1 MRKKAPTRRPDLRC
15 ISADPAKSDM
25 PLRQCTLP
33 VWSITVQ
40 SALTMGTKNV
50 SGDTSN
56 AELIGLLRDIDGFG
70 ALEPDILDQ
79 MARTAEYRDLTRG
92 EALIEEGDA
101 ADTLFIVLRGRF
113 TVLRAGR
120 AIAEIPKGEPI
131 GELAFFAGGTRT
143 ATVVA
148 ARDSAVMCLSRA
160 AYDALAAHTPALANG
175 ILAAVSQRL
184 ARTVPAT
191 PHLRP
196 ESGHVCAMFPG
207 GANAVIDPSFIAGI
221 RAAFAGEARWKV
233 IEAQDCDPALLQ
245 DARAL
250 ATWLDAEEATH
261 GNLLLICTDPKAEP
275 VWQKVTANNSDTI
288 MIVAPKAGEFTP
300 ADGPSLLERAIFDAT
315 LPAHLHVIL
324 HRPKTSD
331 STRNTRAWLDGRA
344 VRLHHHLALDSEA
357 DFARIARFVRGEAI
371 GLVMCGGGSYGTAHL
386 AVIKALRE
394 QGYEFDF
401 VGGTSVG
408 AAMAGALALGLDP
421 DEIMEQCEEIFLR
434 SKAMSRLTVPRFS
447 LLDHSVLDASFR
459 KHYGLGDVEDLH
471 LNFFAVSTNLTHN
484 DVTVIREGPLWQA
497 IRASSAIP
505 GIFPPFLR
513 DNGEVLIDGGLID
526 NVPIDAMR
534 ALKAGS
540 NVVLNFLPGKPWT
553 VRARYDD
560 YPTRIQA
567 LTGMMRKA
575 KNEAERHPTAF
586 TVLAR
591 AMVVNARK
599 LLRQIDVGE
608 DVLLNISV
616 LRGMSFMDWKRGRE
630 LFDTTY
636 AQMSGML
643 GACPNEA
650 TSHSARLDR
659 LRQLAAALDATIE
672 EQPSEQAP
680 LQPRRSTITD
690 PTE

>member
-1 MRKKAPTRRPDLRC
+1 M
-15 ISADPAKSDM
+15 
-25 PLRQCTLP
+25 
-33 VWSITVQ
+33 
-40 SALTMGTKNV
+40 
-50 SGDTSN
+50 TSETN
-56 AELIGLLRDIDGFG
+56 IFELIGLLRDIDGFG
-70 ALEPDILDQ
+70 EVDAGILDR
-79 MARTAEYRDLTRG
+79 MARTADYRALTRG
-92 EALIEEGDA
+92 EVLITEGDV
-101 ADTLFIVLRGRF
+101 ADTLFIVLQGRF
-113 TVLRAGR
+113 TVLLGGR
-120 AIAEIPKGEPI
+120 AIAEISKGEPI

-160 AYDALAAHTPALANG
+160 AYDALAAQTPALANG

-184 ARTVPAT
+184 ARTVATT

-196 ESGHVCAMFPG
+196 ASGHVCAMFPG
-207 GANAVIDPSFIAGI
+207 GAAAVIDPAFISGLL
-221 RAAFAGEARWKV
+221 AAFRGVSRWKV
-233 IEAQDCDPALLQ
+233 IEAQECDESLLADPA
-245 DARAL
+245 AL
-250 ATWLDAEEATH
+250 ARWLDAQEAEY
-261 GNLLLICTDPKAEP
+261 GNLLLICSDPKAHP

-288 MIVAPKAGEFTP
+288 MIIAPKEGAFSA
-300 ADGPSLLERAIFDAT
+300 ADGPSDLERAIYAAT

-324 HRPKTSD
+324 HRPRTSD
-331 STRNTRAWLDGRA
+331 STSNTRAWLQGRP
-344 VRLHHHLALDSEA
+344 VRLHHHVALDSHA
-357 DFARIARFVRGEAI
+357 DFERIARFVRGEAI

-386 AVIKALRE
+386 AVIKALQE
-394 QGYEFDF
+394 NGYTFDF

-421 DEIMEQCEEIFLR
+421 DQIMVQCEDIFLR
-434 SKAMSRLTVPRFS
+434 SKAMSRLTVPRYS
-447 LLDHSVLDASFR
+447 LLDHSVLDASF
-459 KHYGLGDVEDLH
+459 KSHYGLGDVEDLH

-505 GIFPPFLR
+505 GVFPPFLR
-513 DNGEVLIDGGLID
+513 DDGEVLIDGGLID

-534 ALKAGS
+534 NLKAGS
-540 NVVLNFLPGKPWT
+540 NVVLNFLPGKPWL

-560 YPTRIQA
+560 YPGRMQA
-567 LTGMMRKA
+567 LTSLVRKPKKGVA
-575 KNEAERHPTAF
+575 KHPTAF

-599 LLRQIDVGE
+599 LLRQIDVGD

-636 AQMSGML
+636 TQISGML
-643 GACPNEA
+643 RANAVGASTHMA
-650 TSHSARLDR
+650 QLDR
-659 LRQLAAALDATIE
+659 LREVAAALDAQIE
-672 EQPSEQAP
+672 TEPSQEAP

>member
-1 MRKKAPTRRPDLRC
+1 MNAE
-15 ISADPAKSDM
+15 
-25 PLRQCTLP
+25 
-33 VWSITVQ
+33 
-40 SALTMGTKNV
+40 
-50 SGDTSN
+50 TSN

-70 ALEPDILDQ
+70 ALEPDILDR
-79 MARTAEYRDLTRG
+79 MARTADYRDLTRG
-92 EALIEEGDA
+92 DVLIKEGDA
-101 ADTLFIVLRGRF
+101 ANTLFIVLRGRF

-160 AYDALAAHTPALANG
+160 AYDGLAAHTPALANG

-207 GANAVIDPSFIAGI
+207 GANDVIDPGFVTGI
-221 RAAFAGEARWKV
+221 RVAFEGEARWQV
-233 IEAQDCDPALLQ
+233 IEADDCDPALLE
-245 DARAL
+245 DRRAL
-250 ATWLDAEEATH
+250 ATWLDMQEATH
-261 GNLLLICTDPKAEP
+261 GNLLLICTDPKAQP
-275 VWQKVTANNSDTI
+275 VWQQVTANNSDTI
-288 MIVAPKAGEFTP
+288 MIVAPKEGEFTP
-300 ADGPSLLERAIFDAT
+300 EDGPSQLERAIFEAT

-324 HRPKTSD
+324 HRPSSADTTS
-331 STRNTRAWLDGRA
+331 NTRAWLDGRA

-386 AVIKALRE
+386 AVIKALKE
-394 QGYEFDF
+394 QGYTFDF

-408 AAMAGALALGLDP
+408 AAMAGALALGLEP

-434 SKAMSRLTVPRFS
+434 SKAMSRLTVPLFS
-447 LLDHSVLDASFR
+447 LLDHSVLDAAFR
-459 KHYGLGDVEDLH
+459 KHYGLGDVEDLP

-484 DVTVIREGPLWQA
+484 DVSVIREGPLWQA

-505 GIFPPFLR
+505 GIFPPYLR
-513 DNGEVLIDGGLID
+513 ANGEVLIDGGLID

-540 NVVLNFLPGKPWT
+540 NVVLNFVPGKPWT
-553 VRARYDD
+553 VEARYED
-560 YPTRIQA
+560 YPTRLQT
-567 LTGMMRKA
+567 LTNLMRRSA
-575 KNEAERHPTAF
+575 QGAARHPTAF

-599 LLRQIDVGE
+599 LLRQINVGE

-616 LRGMSFMDWKRGRE
+616 LRGMSFMNWKRGRE

-636 AQMSGML
+636 AQISDML
-643 GACPNEA
+643 GAFPQDGDTHA
-650 TSHSARLDR
+650 ARLAR
-659 LRQLAAALDATIE
+659 LHRVAGALNATIE
-672 EQPSEQAP
+672 ESPEEEAP